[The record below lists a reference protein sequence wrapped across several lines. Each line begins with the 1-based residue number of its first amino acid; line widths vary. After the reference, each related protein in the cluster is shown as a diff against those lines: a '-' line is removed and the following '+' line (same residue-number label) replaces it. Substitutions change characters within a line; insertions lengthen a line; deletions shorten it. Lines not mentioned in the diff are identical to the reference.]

1 MKEAVQNIRFV
12 CDVCVQKIKES
23 RAKIKIRG
31 LRVDAAIIIST
42 LSRRGEN
49 YVAVN
54 SGVVQ

>member
-1 MKEAVQNIRFV
+1 M

-23 RAKIKIRG
+23 KAKIKIRG